1 MKLHRSTMLTSVVL
15 MLALAAFVSGCG
27 KKAEE
32 PAAGGAVSDSLLAST
47 PAETP
52 QGGVTPQEGFQSGD
66 SATATTPT
74 PAPAATTPSKPS
86 KPAPKPA
93 PKPTAAPTATV
104 PAGTGLKVKM
114 ETPLNTETAK
124 AGQTWAGTI
133 TEAVTI
139 GSAAP
144 FPAGSVVH
152 GVVQAVEPAEKGS
165 RAYFVLRVTSIEANG
180 KTHEI
185 GATADSL
192 IAGSTRKRNVGAVA
206 GGAAAGALL
215 GKAIGGSTKGA
226 VIGGIIGGAAATGAV
241 AASKGFQVDVP
252 AGKELVFK
260 VDGDTKVKL

>member
-1 MKLHRSTMLTSVVL
+1 MLLRRSSLLTAVVL
-15 MLALAAFVSGCG
+15 MLAVSAFVAGCG
-27 KKAEE
+27 KKADE
-32 PAAGGAVSDSLLAST
+32 PAAGGAMSDSLLASAPT
-47 PAETP
+47 DTAV
-52 QGGVTPQEGFQSGD
+52 GGLAPQEGFQSGE
-66 SATATTPT
+66 SVVAETPT
-74 PAPAATTPSKPS
+74 PAPSKPAS
-86 KPAPKPA
+86 TKPAPKPA
-93 PKPTAAPTATV
+93 PKPVAAPTATV

-124 AGQTWAGTI
+124 AGQSWAGTI
-133 TEAVTI
+133 SEAVTV
-139 GSAAP
+139 GTYAP

-152 GVVQAVEPAEKGS
+152 GVVEAVEPAEKGS
-165 RAYFVLRVTSIEANG
+165 RAFFVLRVTSIEANG
-180 KTHEI
+180 KSHAI

-260 VDGDTKVKL
+260 VDSDTKLKL

>member
-15 MLALAAFVSGCG
+15 MLATAAFLAGCG

-32 PAAGGAVSDSLLAST
+32 PAAGGAASDTLLAST

-52 QGGVTPQEGFQSGD
+52 EGGVTPQEGFQSGD
-66 SATATTPT
+66 TAATSTPT
-74 PAPAATTPSKPS
+74 PAPTATTPSKPKPAS
-86 KPAPKPA
+86 KPSPKPA
-93 PKPTAAPTATV
+93 PAATATV

-124 AGQTWAGTI
+124 AGQSWAGTI

-152 GVVQAVEPAEKGS
+152 GVVAAVEPAEKGS

-180 KTHEI
+180 KSHAI
-185 GATADSL
+185 DATADSL
-192 IAGSTRKRNVGAVA
+192 IAGSTRKRNVGAIA

-215 GKAIGGSTKGA
+215 GKAIGGSNKGA
-226 VIGGIIGGAAATGAV
+226 VIGGIVGGAAATGAV

>member
-1 MKLHRSTMLTSVVL
+1 MKLHRSTLLASVVL
-15 MLALAAFVSGCG
+15 MLATAAFLAGCG

-52 QGGVTPQEGFQSGD
+52 EGGVTPQEGFQSGD
-66 SATATTPT
+66 SAVTETPT
-74 PAPAATTPSKPS
+74 PAPTPAATTPSKPKPAA
-86 KPAPKPA
+86 KPAPKP
-93 PKPTAAPTATV
+93 APTATV
-104 PAGTGLKVKM
+104 PAGTGLKIKM

-124 AGQTWAGTI
+124 AGQSWSGSI

-139 GSAAP
+139 GSSAP

-152 GVVQAVEPAEKGS
+152 GVVAAVEPAEKGS
-165 RAYFVLRVTSIEANG
+165 RAFFVLRVTSIEANG
-180 KTHEI
+180 KTHDI

-192 IAGSTRKRNVGAVA
+192 IAGSTRKRNVGAIA

-226 VIGGIIGGAAATGAV
+226 VIGGIVGGAAATGAV

-252 AGKELVFK
+252 AGKELVFR
-260 VDGDTKVKL
+260 VDSDTKVKL

>member
-1 MKLHRSTMLTSVVL
+1 MMLRRSSLLSTAVL
-15 MLALAAFVSGCG
+15 MLAVSAFVAGCG

-32 PAAGGAVSDSLLAST
+32 PVAGSAMSDTLLAAAPT
-47 PAETP
+47 DTA
-52 QGGVTPQEGFQSGD
+52 QGGIAPQEGFQSGEV
-66 SATATTPT
+66 AVTETPT
-74 PAPAATTPSKPS
+74 PAPAKPTSS

-93 PKPTAAPTATV
+93 PKPAAPTATV

-124 AGQTWAGTI
+124 AGQSWAGSI
-133 TEAVTI
+133 TEAVTV
-139 GSAAP
+139 GAYAP

-180 KTHEI
+180 KTHNI
-185 GATADSL
+185 DATADSL

-215 GKAIGGSTKGA
+215 GKAIGGSNKGA

-260 VDGDTKVKL
+260 VDADTKLKL